1 MSYSN
6 GLLSDQSYQ
15 TANKYVQ
22 RGLPGVGFKLTVM
35 GDYDMQNKKLT
46 NVKSGTDSNDAVN
59 KSQLDATT
67 NLLHG
72 SRAGDVVNDKAV
84 IYSNTGAVHANSLYI
99 EDPPDQG
106 NSNEVRI
113 MTEHQ
118 SYPNIHLNIP
128 DLHNFDG
135 HGGRPK
141 SELMVT
147 SVEQTVTGKKVF
159 ENIEVHDPTSNNQAA
174 NKNYAD
180 TKLSLTG
187 GTMTGDLI
195 LPHHNYPIPG
205 NTNKVINY
213 ESQREIFLSRQES
226 FPMQADINMNN
237 NFIQNIATPTLSHQA
252 TNKGYCDYNFLNRQK
267 GGRIMGSLSMNQN
280 DLFEIPAP
288 KYESSAANKNYVDN
302 QMGTKADLSK
312 TTTQTFQGRVQV
324 PDFNSGGHNG
334 SDIVNLR
341 YIDGI
346 FLNKKTG
353 GTLNNPITFLS
364 SLPSNQRQI
373 HNIGSPQFISS
384 AANKQYVDGEIGK
397 IAPVDTT
404 PFVKLDGSRTMT
416 GNLDMGGKKIIGVGN
431 PTASFHSTDAVNFH
445 SMVNTLAGFRH
456 GLNISFVH
464 LDGSEAM
471 TGVLNMNNQ
480 KISNLK
486 IPEFNTDAA
495 NKQYIDEAL
504 LKSHLVSSHIENA
517 FKYLSDQDESS
528 SERNI
533 IVHGIQ
539 DFNGSPH
546 KNKKAYDIDLIY
558 TSGTHNYDSKIG
570 INLYPLP
577 VGKFTIIMEY
587 YFPEDINISLLAEA
601 STAIINKQTI
611 TNFTSYKKQL
621 VQINQQTKDTP
632 DYLFFTIRGSGTTA
646 TNPEGYLIF
655 YGVKEWVDTVPSE
668 IYDHALET
676 GMFEYDN
683 GNMKMYNDID
693 MNNHNIINS
702 NQTTSLTDFMNYF
715 TLFKN
720 FMKNKTYI
728 DTFSNFYDLKE
739 PSTFILD
746 GPAISGIQPNMSI
759 NSSGSNH
766 ITVSGFDPIKGL
778 QFNSSTK
785 IIINLGFSVNQN
797 TPYTIMVSLTLKS
810 ILKVY
815 FVEPINEQTIYYPA
829 YILTP
834 LKNTI
839 GIQKS
844 HILKETVIYPSVF
857 NNKQIMIWINFNPS
871 TNQYKLIIGNGNFV
885 KIISSPT
892 SNFSTNKIR
901 IDANYNIIN
910 KICYKNQHFASA
922 ETFTKMMF
930 EERKNGSYF

>member
-15 TANKYVQ
+15 TANEYVQ

-99 EDPPDQG
+99 EDPPNQG

-174 NKNYAD
+174 NKSYAD

-226 FPMQADINMNN
+226 FPMLADINMNN
-237 NFIQNIATPTLSHQA
+237 NFIQNIATPTSSHQV
-252 TNKGYCDYNFLNRQK
+252 TNKGYCDYNFLNRQN
-267 GGRIMGSLSMNQN
+267 GGVLMGPLSMNRN
-280 DLFEIPAP
+280 DLTGIPDTP
-288 KYESSAANKNYVDN
+288 KFGYSAVNKNYVDAKIPSVDLT
-302 QMGTKADLSK
+302 QFVKKAGDRMNGDLDMDSHFVK
-312 TTTQTFQGRVQV
+312 NVGINLSDDSTVV
-324 PDFNSGGHNG
+324 PRSYVDSFANSA
-334 SDIVNLR
+334 
-341 YIDGI
+341 
-346 FLNKKTG
+346 
-353 GTLNNPITFLS
+353 
-364 SLPSNQRQI
+364 I
-373 HNIGSPQFISS
+373 HNPLERDLYASNFQI
-384 AANKQYVDGEIGK
+384 KQ
-397 IAPVDTT
+397 
-404 PFVKLDGSRTMT
+404 
-416 GNLDMGGKKIIGVGN
+416 
-431 PTASFHSTDAVNFH
+431 
-445 SMVNTLAGFRH
+445 
-456 GLNISFVH
+456 
-464 LDGSEAM
+464 
-471 TGVLNMNNQ
+471 
-480 KISNLK
+480 LK
-486 IPEFNTDAA
+486 IPTDVQDAI
-495 NKQYIDEAL
+495 NKKYFDEEL
-504 LKSHLVSSHIENA
+504 LKSHLLPSHIENA

-533 IVHGIQ
+533 IVNGIQ

-558 TSGTHNYDSKIG
+558 TSGTQNYDSKIG

-611 TNFTSYKKQL
+611 TNSPSYKKQL

-668 IYDHALET
+668 IYDHVLET
-676 GMFEYDN
+676 GMFKYDN

-702 NQTTSLTDFMNYF
+702 NQITSLTDFMNYF
-715 TLFKN
+715 ILFKN

-746 GPAISGIQPNMSI
+746 GSAISGIQPNMSI
-759 NSSGSNH
+759 NSSGSSH

-797 TPYTIMVSLTLKS
+797 TPYTIMVSLTLKD
-810 ILKVY
+810 ILRVY
-815 FVEPINEQTIYYPA
+815 FVEPITEQTIYYPA
-829 YILTP
+829 YILIP
-834 LKNTI
+834 MRNTI

-844 HILKETVIYPSVF
+844 HSLNETVIYPSVF

-871 TNQYKLIIGNGNFV
+871 TNQYKLIIGNGNFI
-885 KIISSPT
+885 KIISSPI

>member
-99 EDPPDQG
+99 EDPPNQG

-226 FPMQADINMNN
+226 FPMLADINMNN
-237 NFIQNIATPTLSHQA
+237 NFIQNIATPTSSHQV
-252 TNKGYCDYNFLNRQK
+252 TNKGYCDYNFLNRQN
-267 GGRIMGSLSMNQN
+267 GGVLMGPLSMNRN
-280 DLFEIPAP
+280 DLTGIPDTP
-288 KYESSAANKNYVDN
+288 KFGYSAVNKNYVDAKIPSVDST
-302 QMGTKADLSK
+302 QFVKKAGDRMNGDLDMDSHFVK
-312 TTTQTFQGRVQV
+312 NVGINLSDDSTVV
-324 PDFNSGGHNG
+324 PRSYVDSFANSA
-334 SDIVNLR
+334 
-341 YIDGI
+341 
-346 FLNKKTG
+346 
-353 GTLNNPITFLS
+353 
-364 SLPSNQRQI
+364 I
-373 HNIGSPQFISS
+373 HNPLERDLYASNFQI
-384 AANKQYVDGEIGK
+384 KQ
-397 IAPVDTT
+397 
-404 PFVKLDGSRTMT
+404 
-416 GNLDMGGKKIIGVGN
+416 
-431 PTASFHSTDAVNFH
+431 
-445 SMVNTLAGFRH
+445 
-456 GLNISFVH
+456 
-464 LDGSEAM
+464 
-471 TGVLNMNNQ
+471 
-480 KISNLK
+480 LK
-486 IPEFNTDAA
+486 IPTDVQDAI
-495 NKQYIDEAL
+495 NKKYFDEEL
-504 LKSHLVSSHIENA
+504 LKSHLLPSHIENA

-533 IVHGIQ
+533 IVNGIQ

-558 TSGTHNYDSKIG
+558 TSGTQNYDSKIG

-611 TNFTSYKKQL
+611 TNSPSYKKQL

-668 IYDHALET
+668 IYDHVLET
-676 GMFEYDN
+676 GMFKYDN

-702 NQTTSLTDFMNYF
+702 NQITSLTDFMNYF
-715 TLFKN
+715 ILFKN

-746 GPAISGIQPNMSI
+746 GSAISGIQPNMSI
-759 NSSGSNH
+759 NSSGSSH

-797 TPYTIMVSLTLKS
+797 TPYTIMVSLTLKD
-810 ILKVY
+810 ILRVY
-815 FVEPINEQTIYYPA
+815 FVEPITEQTIYYPA
-829 YILTP
+829 YILIP
-834 LKNTI
+834 LKNTV

-844 HILKETVIYPSVF
+844 HILNETVIYPSVF

-871 TNQYKLIIGNGNFV
+871 TNQYKLIIGNGNFI
-885 KIISSPT
+885 KIISSPI

>member
-1 MSYSN
+1 MV
-6 GLLSDQSYQ
+6 
-15 TANKYVQ
+15 T
-22 RGLPGVGFKLTVM
+22 

-46 NVKSGTDSNDAVN
+46 NVKSGTEKNDAVN

-99 EDPPDQG
+99 EDPSDQG

-174 NKNYAD
+174 NKSYAD

-195 LPHHNYPIPG
+195 LPHDSYPVDG
-205 NTNKVINY
+205 NTNKAISY
-213 ESQREIFLSRQES
+213 ESQREIFLSRRES

-237 NFIQNIATPTLSHQA
+237 NFIQNIATPTSSHQV

-267 GGRIMGSLSMNQN
+267 GGVLMGPLSMNRN
-280 DLFEIPAP
+280 DLTGIPDTP
-288 KYESSAANKNYVDN
+288 KFGYSAVNKNYVDGEISKIP
-302 QMGTKADLSK
+302 GTDTSPFLK
-312 TTTQTFQGRVQV
+312 
-324 PDFNSGGHNG
+324 
-334 SDIVNLR
+334 
-341 YIDGI
+341 IDG
-346 FLNKKTG
+346 T
-353 GTLNNPITFLS
+353 
-364 SLPSNQRQI
+364 R
-373 HNIGSPQFISS
+373 
-384 AANKQYVDGEIGK
+384 
-397 IAPVDTT
+397 
-404 PFVKLDGSRTMT
+404 
-416 GNLDMGGKKIIGVGN
+416 
-431 PTASFHSTDAVNFH
+431 
-445 SMVNTLAGFRH
+445 
-456 GLNISFVH
+456 
-464 LDGSEAM
+464 AM
-471 TGVLNMNNQ
+471 TGVLNMNDQ

-486 IPEFNTDAA
+486 MPEFNTDAA

-558 TSGTHNYDSKIG
+558 TSGTRNYDSKIG

-646 TNPEGYLIF
+646 TNPEGYLVF

-668 IYDHALET
+668 IYDHVLET

-702 NQTTSLTDFMNYF
+702 NQITSLTDFMNYF
-715 TLFKN
+715 ILFKN

-766 ITVSGFDPIKGL
+766 ITVSGFNPIKGL
-778 QFNSSTK
+778 QFNSATK
-785 IIINLGFSVNQN
+785 IIIDLGFSVNQN
-797 TPYTIMVSLTLKS
+797 TPYTIMVRLTLKD
-810 ILKVY
+810 ILRVY

-829 YILTP
+829 YILIP
-834 LKNTI
+834 MRNTI

-844 HILKETVIYPSVF
+844 HILNKTVIYPSVL

-871 TNQYKLIIGNGNFV
+871 TNQYELIIGNRNFI
-885 KIISSPT
+885 KIISSPI

-922 ETFTKMMF
+922 ETK
-930 EERKNGSYF
+930 

>member
-22 RGLPGVGFKLTVM
+22 RGLPGVGFKLTDM

-46 NVKSGTDSNDAVN
+46 NVKPGTDLNDAVN

-128 DLHNFDG
+128 DLHHFDG

-205 NTNKVINY
+205 NTNKAINY

-237 NFIQNIATPTLSHQA
+237 NFIQNIATPTSSHQV

-267 GGRIMGSLSMNQN
+267 GGMLMGSLSMNQN

-288 KYESSAANKNYVDN
+288 KYGSSAANKNYVD
-302 QMGTKADLSK
+302 
-312 TTTQTFQGRVQV
+312 
-324 PDFNSGGHNG
+324 
-334 SDIVNLR
+334 
-341 YIDGI
+341 
-346 FLNKKTG
+346 
-353 GTLNNPITFLS
+353 
-364 SLPSNQRQI
+364 
-373 HNIGSPQFISS
+373 
-384 AANKQYVDGEIGK
+384 GEIGK
-397 IAPVDTT
+397 IPTVGTT
-404 PFVKLDGSRTMT
+404 QFIKKDGSVPMAAD
-416 GNLDMGGKKIIGVGN
+416 LDMNGNKIKNVGTPYTHEN
-431 PTASFHSTDAVNFH
+431 DAAVN
-445 SMVNTLAGFRH
+445 VGF
-456 GLNISFVH
+456 
-464 LDGSEAM
+464 
-471 TGVLNMNNQ
+471 
-480 KISNLK
+480 
-486 IPEFNTDAA
+486 FNTELNAS
-495 NKQYIDEAL
+495 NSNVFTQITNNYKQYVNEEL

-558 TSGTHNYDSKIG
+558 TSGTRNYDSKIG

-601 STAIINKQTI
+601 STAIINNQTI
-611 TNFTSYKKQL
+611 TNFPSYKKQL

-632 DYLFFTIRGSGTTA
+632 DYLFFTIRGSGTSA
-646 TNPEGYLIF
+646 TNPEGYLVF

-683 GNMKMYNDID
+683 GNMKMYHDID
-693 MNNHNIINS
+693 MDNNKIIN
-702 NQTTSLTDFMNYF
+702 
-715 TLFKN
+715 
-720 FMKNKTYI
+720 
-728 DTFSNFYDLKE
+728 
-739 PSTFILD
+739 LD
-746 GPAISGIQPNMSI
+746 GGIDNNDAVNME
-759 NSSGSNH
+759 
-766 ITVSGFDPIKGL
+766 
-778 QFNSSTK
+778 QFNSIKTRFDEQVPYMKNNIYMTIFTYRFFDFNATSK
-785 IIINLGFSVNQN
+785 YKFS
-797 TPYTIMVSLTLKS
+797 K
-810 ILKVY
+810 
-815 FVEPINEQTIYYPA
+815 
-829 YILTP
+829 
-834 LKNTI
+834 
-839 GIQKS
+839 QK
-844 HILKETVIYPSVF
+844 
-857 NNKQIMIWINFNPS
+857 
-871 TNQYKLIIGNGNFV
+871 
-885 KIISSPT
+885 
-892 SNFSTNKIR
+892 
-901 IDANYNIIN
+901 
-910 KICYKNQHFASA
+910 
-922 ETFTKMMF
+922 
-930 EERKNGSYF
+930 

>member
-22 RGLPGVGFKLTVM
+22 RGLPGVGFKLTVT

-174 NKNYAD
+174 NKSYAD
-180 TKLSLTG
+180 TKLSLIG

-237 NFIQNIATPTLSHQA
+237 NFIQNIATPTSSHQV

-404 PFVKLDGSRTMT
+404 QFIKKDGSVPMAADF
-416 GNLDMGGKKIIGVGN
+416 DMGTHKIINVGQ
-431 PTASFHSTDAVNFH
+431 PTTVTDAATKGYID
-445 SMVNTLAGFRH
+445 NTLA
-456 GLNISFVH
+456 
-464 LDGSEAM
+464 E
-471 TGVLNMNNQ
+471 
-480 KISNLK
+480 
-486 IPEFNTDAA
+486 
-495 NKQYIDEAL
+495 
-504 LKSHLVSSHIENA
+504 SHLLSSHKSNE
-517 FKYLSDQDESS
+517 FKYLDDPNETS
-528 SERNI
+528 SEYNI
-533 IVHGIQ
+533 TIDAFT
-539 DFNGSPH
+539 DFNESPH
-546 KNKKAYDIDLIY
+546 KNKKAFQITLTKDV
-558 TSGTHNYDSKIG
+558 GTNDYRSRMG
-570 INLYPLP
+570 FNLYPLP
-577 VGKFTIIMEY
+577 LGTYTIIFEY
-587 YFPEDINISLLAEA
+587 YFPENTNIQLSCQ
-601 STAIINKQTI
+601 STTAYVHKQI
-611 TNFTSYKKQL
+611 QKDFTDYSKLL
-621 VQINQQTKDTP
+621 VQINNNSKTTP
-632 DYLFFTIRGSGTTA
+632 DYLFFTIHGTA
-646 TNPEGYLIF
+646 VVNNPEGYIIV
-655 YGVKEWVDTVPSE
+655 YGVKDWSDSVDPN
-668 IYDHALET
+668 IYDDGFYVQMFQYKNGDMQMQTNINVNNHKITNLNKGINDTDAVNKLQLDSVSVHTNNQTYREIFNEFYDLVET
-676 GMFEYDN
+676 IRFNVNTNSYGLVILGVKPNLFFQSNRLITNYDRSSGIQLSN
-683 GNMKMYNDID
+683 SYINLGDDVDQNSSYTIFISLYFSDDIKIQFSD
-693 MNNHNIINS
+693 INHNIFYPSFSITYNNSRLRINRSLYLYHHIIIPADFKNKQVMLWVCHNAPNNLYRFAISNHTSFIQSFTSPASFKTKILRIIYNNHVKKIGWVKKFININS
-702 NQTTSLTDFMNYF
+702 
-715 TLFKN
+715 
-720 FMKNKTYI
+720 
-728 DTFSNFYDLKE
+728 
-739 PSTFILD
+739 LD
-746 GPAISGIQPNMSI
+746 HHRIMLEELRE
-759 NSSGSNH
+759 GS
-766 ITVSGFDPIKGL
+766 F
-778 QFNSSTK
+778 F
-785 IIINLGFSVNQN
+785 
-797 TPYTIMVSLTLKS
+797 
-810 ILKVY
+810 
-815 FVEPINEQTIYYPA
+815 
-829 YILTP
+829 
-834 LKNTI
+834 
-839 GIQKS
+839 
-844 HILKETVIYPSVF
+844 
-857 NNKQIMIWINFNPS
+857 
-871 TNQYKLIIGNGNFV
+871 
-885 KIISSPT
+885 
-892 SNFSTNKIR
+892 R
-901 IDANYNIIN
+901 
-910 KICYKNQHFASA
+910 
-922 ETFTKMMF
+922 
-930 EERKNGSYF
+930 